1 MKIGYARVS
10 TDDQNLD
17 LQRTA
22 LEAAGCERVF
32 EDLGISGADFARP
45 GLAAA
50 LAALGPGD
58 VLAVW
63 KLDRLGRSLGQLIV
77 MIGGIWKAGAG
88 FQSLPENIDTTTAGA
103 VSSSTSWAHSPNSSS
118 P

>member
-10 TDDQNLD
+10 TDEQNLD
-17 LQRTA
+17 LQRAA

-32 EDLGISGADFARP
+32 EDRGISGADSASP

-50 LAALGPGD
+50 LGALGAGD

-77 MIGGIWKAGAG
+77 MIDGIGKAGAG
-88 FQSLPENIDTTTAGA
+88 FVVFRRRLHQLTGC
-103 VSSSTSWAHSPNSSS
+103 
-118 P
+118 